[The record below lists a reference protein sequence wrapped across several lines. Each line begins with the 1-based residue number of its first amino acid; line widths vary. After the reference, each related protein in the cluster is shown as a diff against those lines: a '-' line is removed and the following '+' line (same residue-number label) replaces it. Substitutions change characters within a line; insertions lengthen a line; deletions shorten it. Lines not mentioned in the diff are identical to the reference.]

1 LLFIFLLLAFSY
13 CLALASLLAFALGL
27 GSASAQGTFCS
38 GSRFCHVGI
47 KSQIW
52 FWFQFFLNQ
61 DLSSVSSSGK
71 TKIWVLVWFWFLEQ
85 VEDPIPVSN
94 PIPKIR
100 PGSSSCFTN
109 WHQKLEKAVES
120 NTSRI

>member
-1 LLFIFLLLAFSY
+1 
-13 CLALASLLAFALGL
+13 LAFALGL

-52 FWFQFFLNQ
+52 FWFQFLKNQ
-61 DLSSVSSSGK
+61 DLSSDSSSGK

-85 VEDPIPVSN
+85 LEDPIPVSN

-100 PGSSSCFTN
+100 PGSSESDITRY
-109 WHQKLEKAVES
+109 HQKLEKAVES